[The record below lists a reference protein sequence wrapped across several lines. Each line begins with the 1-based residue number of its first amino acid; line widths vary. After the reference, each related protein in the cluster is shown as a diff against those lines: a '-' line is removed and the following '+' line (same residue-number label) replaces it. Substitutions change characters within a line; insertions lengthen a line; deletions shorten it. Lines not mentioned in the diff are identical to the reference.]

1 MCLITASQL
10 SCGKVVFSLVCVC
23 VCVCPQGWVPC
34 DHYLG
39 NIGPHCT
46 GPTPPP
52 DIGPHCTGTP
62 TPPCEHG
69 TSLYRNP
76 HLLLVTSGGNQWRSV
91 QTVHFRTPPVDISPV
106 QAGSMHPTG
115 MLSCLRQ
122 RLIFSK
128 RSSYSSGR
136 YLIT

>member
-1 MCLITASQL
+1 MLNYRQPTKLREGS
-10 SCGKVVFSLVCVC
+10 VFTRVCVC
-23 VCVCPQGWVPC
+23 VCVCPEGWVPC

-62 TPPCEHG
+62 TPPCGHG

-76 HLLLVTSGGNQWRSV
+76 HTLLVTSGGNQWRSV
-91 QTVHFRTPPVDISPV
+91 QTVHFRTPPVDIYLVAIEVCLVGASG
-106 QAGSMHPTG
+106 QYASYWNAF
-115 MLSCLRQ
+115 LSTTTFNIQ
-122 RLIFSK
+122 
-128 RSSYSSGR
+128 
-136 YLIT
+136 